1 MAPDPQTFRGPDGSG
16 PAYAETLTMNPRPTV
31 LLPLL
36 LLLAGCNT
44 AQPSRDRAAE
54 AIREDVYRAHVQAL
68 ASDEFEGRAPG
79 SVGEKKTAE
88 YLEQQF
94 VELGLR
100 PAAGGSFRQ
109 PVPLVEITATPSA
122 SFLNFEGGGRR
133 VELGFGED
141 MVIGTR
147 RVQQAVGVA
156 GSEVVFVGYGIVAP
170 EYGWNDYAG
179 MDMRGKTALIL
190 VNDPGFAT
198 GDRALFNG
206 RAMTYYGRWTY
217 KFEEAARQGA
227 AAAII
232 VHQTEPA
239 AYPWAVVRNGW
250 TGPQF
255 YADAADGNAG
265 RSAIEGWVTLDRARE
280 IVAMGGGDF
289 DTLQQAAK
297 QRGFRP
303 VPLRLSASAGVRNLI
318 RRAASP
324 NLAALMPGKGRPD
337 EYVIYM
343 AHWDHLGK
351 ALAMSGDT
359 VFNGAEDNATGVAAI
374 LTIARAFRKL
384 VPTPERSILFL
395 AVTAEESGLIG
406 SGYYADHP
414 LVPLETT
421 AAVIN
426 LDRLSPLGRA
436 KDVMVIGYGA
446 SELEE
451 LLTAAADRQGRV
463 VTPDTNPEAG
473 YFYRSDHFMLAKKGV
488 PALYIK
494 SGADL
499 RDRPPGTGQ
508 AILDEYVRNRYH
520 KQADDYAPDWDVSGS
535 LEDMRLLFEVG
546 AQVASDGSWPKWY
559 EGNEF
564 RAAREASAAAREPA
578 R

>member
-1 MAPDPQTFRGPDGSG
+1 VTLPGPDGSG
-16 PAYAETLTMNPRPTV
+16 SGLAEILPMTSRMTI

-36 LLLAGCNT
+36 VLLAGCNT
-44 AQPSRDRAAE
+44 AQSSRDRAAD
-54 AIREDVYRAHVQAL
+54 AIREDVYRAHVQTL

-79 SVGEKKTAE
+79 SVGEKKTVE

-100 PAAGGSFRQ
+100 PAAGDSFRQ
-109 PVPLVEITATPSA
+109 AVPLVEITAMPSG
-122 SFLNFEGGGRR
+122 SFLNFEGAGRR
-133 VELGFGED
+133 VELAIGDE

-147 RVQQAVGVA
+147 RVQPSAQVQA
-156 GSEVVFVGYGIVAP
+156 SDVVFVGYGIVAP

-179 MDMRGKTALIL
+179 VDMRGKTALIL

-198 GDRALFNG
+198 GDPSLFNG

-265 RSAIEGWVTLDRARE
+265 RCAIEGWVTLERARE

-289 DTLQQAAK
+289 DALERAAK
-297 QRGFRP
+297 QRGFVP
-303 VPLRLSASAGVRNLI
+303 VPLGLKASAGVRNLI
-318 RRAASP
+318 RRARSP
-324 NLAALMPGKGRPD
+324 NLAAVMPGRGRPD

-351 ALAMSGDT
+351 ALALSGDT

-374 LTIARAFRKL
+374 LTIARAFRKM
-384 VPTPERSILFL
+384 VPPPERSILFL

-406 SGYYADHP
+406 SEYYAEHP
-414 LVPLETT
+414 LVPLEQT

-426 LDRLSPLGRA
+426 IDRLSPLGRA
-436 KDVMVIGYGA
+436 RDIQVVGYGA
-446 SELEE
+446 SELEDR
-451 LLTAAADRQGRV
+451 LAAAAERQDRIL
-463 VTPDTNPEAG
+463 TPDTNPEAG
-473 YFYRSDHFMLAKKGV
+473 YFYRSDHFNLARKGV

-499 RDRPPGTGQ
+499 RDQPPGTGQ
-508 AILDEYVRNRYH
+508 ATLDDYVKNRYH

-535 LEDMRLLFEVG
+535 IEDMRLLFEVG
-546 AQVASDGSWPKWY
+546 AQVASDGSWPEWY

>member
-1 MAPDPQTFRGPDGSG
+1 M
-16 PAYAETLTMNPRPTV
+16 TV

-36 LLLAGCNT
+36 ALLAGCNT
-44 AQPSRDRAAE
+44 AQSSRDRAAD
-54 AIREDVYRAHVQAL
+54 AIREDVYRAHLQTL

-79 SVGEKKTAE
+79 SVGEKKTVE

-100 PAAGGSFRQ
+100 PAAGDSFRQ
-109 PVPLVEITATPSA
+109 AVPLVEITAMPSA
-122 SFLNFEGGGRR
+122 SFLNFDGDGRR
-133 VELGFGED
+133 VELAIGEE
-141 MVIGTR
+141 MVVGTR
-147 RVQQAVGVA
+147 RVQPSVEVQA
-156 GSEVVFVGYGIVAP
+156 SDVVFVGYGIVAP

-179 MDMRGKTALIL
+179 VDMRGKTALIL

-198 GDRALFNG
+198 GDPSLFSG

-227 AAAII
+227 SAAII

-265 RSAIEGWVTLDRARE
+265 RSAIEGWVTLERARE

-289 DTLQQAAK
+289 DALERAAK
-297 QRGFRP
+297 QRGFKP
-303 VPLRLSASAGVRNLI
+303 VPLGLRASAGVRNLI
-318 RRAASP
+318 RRAKSP
-324 NLAALMPGKGRPD
+324 NLAAVMPGRGRPD

-351 ALAMSGDT
+351 ALALSGDT
-359 VFNGAEDNATGVAAI
+359 VFNGALDNATGVSAI

-384 VPTPERSILFL
+384 VPPPERSILFL

-406 SGYYADHP
+406 SEYYADHP
-414 LVPLETT
+414 LVPLEKT

-426 LDRLSPLGRA
+426 IDGLFAFGRA
-436 KDVMVIGYGA
+436 RDVQVIGFGA
-446 SELEE
+446 SELEDR
-451 LLTAAADRQGRV
+451 LVAAADRQDRV
-463 VTPDTNPEAG
+463 VTPDTKPEAG
-473 YFYRSDHFMLAKKGV
+473 YFYRSDHFNLAKKGV

-494 SGADL
+494 SGVDL
-499 RDRPPGTGQ
+499 RDQPPGTGQ
-508 AILDEYVRNRYH
+508 AMLDDYVKNRYH
-520 KQADDYAPDWDVSGS
+520 KQADDYSPDWDVSGS
-535 LEDMRLLFEVG
+535 VEDMQLLFEVG
-546 AQVASDGSWPKWY
+546 AQVASDGSWPAWY

-564 RAAREASAAAREPA
+564 RAAREASAAARDPA